1 MPKYNVNHIPGGLK
15 VHIKNRFALLNLIAQ
30 EPEELRTETRN
41 VLEEEREKNNA
52 RREEGREIKRDDS
65 RNTGNCWR
73 RAGGKSRRRPC
84 GVGIPRAAFQG
95 PPWIGEGNDSTSAR
109 EAIGERKG
117 KTRSPPEDSRSKGE
131 IQTLVRRAEQQGA
144 ACYQNGGKWRE
155 GGNSISRILQ
165 KEQRDDRCLWRTFL

>member
-1 MPKYNVNHIPGGLK
+1 MELK
-15 VHIKNRFALLNLIAQ
+15 SRNQFYSMFLNTAIKK
-30 EPEELRTETRN
+30 
-41 VLEEEREKNNA
+41 LENFLD
-52 RREEGREIKRDDS
+52 REIKRDDS

-73 RAGGKSRRRPC
+73 RAGGKSRRRPS

-165 KEQRDDRCLWRTFL
+165 KEQKDDRCLWRTFL